1 VCYGVHCVLDGVS
14 LNAEGGEF
22 IALLG
27 SSGCG
32 KTTLLRAICGFVT
45 LASGAISVGGR
56 DITRLPP
63 DKRNIAM
70 VFQSYALWPHM
81 TVAQNMAYG
90 LKLRRVS
97 RAEIAAR
104 IADLLAMLR
113 LQGLSERRVTALS
126 GGQRQRVALGRALAI
141 NPQILLLDEPL
152 SNLDAR
158 IREEVRHEI
167 KTLQQELGI
176 TTVHVTHDR
185 QEAMVMADRIA
196 ILDAGHVAQIGS
208 PDEIYTRPSSP
219 FVAGFM
225 GATNVVPLTVTRA
238 GRQIVI
244 AEGPFNSGVAIE
256 QSRSVTEGIGQI
268 SAGTAAVAHFRSEQA
283 RLCPPDQSPD
293 GCLVLRGTITQASY
307 RGGFYRYAVCVGPH
321 QYLVD
326 DQRRLAI
333 GDAIGIALPATALH
347 LYPAQHT
354 KQLHGRQSCKRMTVV
369 FAALAAFAWG
379 MPATAQQAVTLNV
392 VTAGDQ
398 NMVDYVKDYLGPMFE
413 KQHPSGATLT
423 LVSRDGPFR

>member
-1 VCYGVHCVLDGVS
+1 MDSATSLRVHEARVCYGAHCVLDGVS
-14 LNAEGGEF
+14 LGAEGGEF

-45 LASGAISVGGR
+45 LASGTISAGAR

-90 LKLRRVS
+90 LKLRRVG
-97 RAEIAAR
+97 RTEISER
-104 IADLLAMLR
+104 IASLLAMLR
-113 LQGLSERRVTALS
+113 LEGLGERKVTALS

-167 KTLQQELGI
+167 KTLQQDLGI

-196 ILDAGHVAQIGS
+196 ILDAGHVAQIGT
-208 PDEIYTRPSSP
+208 PEEIYNRPNSP

-225 GATNVVPLTVTRA
+225 GATNVVPLTVSRVE
-238 GRQIVI
+238 RQIVI
-244 AEGPFNSGVAIE
+244 AEGPFNRRIAIE
-256 QSRSVTEGIGQI
+256 QPGFVADGIGQT
-268 SAGTAAVAHFRSEQA
+268 SLGTAAVAHFRSEQA
-283 RLCPPDQSPD
+283 RLCPPDQPLD
-293 GCLVLRGTITQASY
+293 GCLVLRGRITQASY
-307 RGGFYRYAVCVGPH
+307 PGGFYRYAVCVGPD

-326 DQRRLAI
+326 DQRRRAI
-333 GDAIGIALPATALH
+333 GDAIGIALPAAALH

-354 KQLHGRQSCKRMTVV
+354 Q
-369 FAALAAFAWG
+369 
-379 MPATAQQAVTLNV
+379 
-392 VTAGDQ
+392 
-398 NMVDYVKDYLGPMFE
+398 
-413 KQHPSGATLT
+413 
-423 LVSRDGPFR
+423 